1 MSAVGSGRTAE
12 PTIYDVARLAGV
24 SASAVS
30 RALNK
35 PGRLNL
41 ETERRIRD
49 AATHLG
55 YRGNP
60 MARSL
65 QTGRTGNISLI
76 VSDPTNPVYF
86 DLIRGAE
93 RATGQSGLTMVFADL
108 QERVEEERDVAA
120 RLSRITDGLILAGS
134 RLSDEEIRGLADTR
148 PVVTINRAVEG
159 VPAAVADIRPGIET
173 ALDTLSEA
181 GHRAITYAAGPTASW
196 MNARRREAL
205 RDGCASRGLRLCE
218 IATENP
224 TIQGGYDALT
234 AVLAQGNPARRD
246 IQRPAGV
253 RPSQG
258 GERTGRLDTGVTER
272 DRVRRHL
279 RRRHHRPSSLD
290 DPQPGRRARGG
301 GRAPAHRAD
310 RRRGKR
316 TRPRSRDRLHRT
328 RDHRPGATVGAGP
341 QGSAYLATGCDRPA
355 APPRGA
361 GRRRPDRRCGR
372 AQERIAARSAAPQTL
387 PGPPSVDA
395 APLRTRELSP

>member
-1 MSAVGSGRTAE
+1 
-12 PTIYDVARLAGV
+12 
-24 SASAVS
+24 
-30 RALNK
+30 
-35 PGRLNL
+35 
-41 ETERRIRD
+41 
-49 AATHLG
+49 
-55 YRGNP
+55 

-65 QTGRTGNISLI
+65 QTGRTGNIALI
-76 VSDPTNPVYF
+76 VSDLTNPVYF

-120 RLSRITDGLILAGS
+120 RLSRIADGLILAGS
-134 RLSDEEIRGLADTR
+134 RLSDEEIRGLADAR

-234 AVLAQGNPARRD
+234 AVLAQGNPAVVTYNDLLAFGLLKAANAQGVSIPGSLSVIGFDD
-246 IQRPAGV
+246 IFGADIIA
-253 RPSQG
+253 PS
-258 GERTGRLDTGVTER
+258 
-272 DRVRRHL
+272 
-279 RRRHHRPSSLD
+279 PLD

-341 QGSAYLATGCDRPA
+341 RGSAHLATGCDRPA

-361 GRRRPDRRCGR
+361 GRRRRDRRCGR